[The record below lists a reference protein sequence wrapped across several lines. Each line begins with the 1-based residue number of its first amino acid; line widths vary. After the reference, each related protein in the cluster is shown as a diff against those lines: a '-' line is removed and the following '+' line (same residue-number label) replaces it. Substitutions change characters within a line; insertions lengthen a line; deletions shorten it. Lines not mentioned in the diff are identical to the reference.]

1 MYGFGPI
8 RAKVLAVRIIPRVNA
23 FMKETLG
30 LPDGHASLGMLTL
43 TSDDVGY
50 AAVDE
55 ATKKANV
62 RVAYAKSFY
71 AGASHASGP
80 LSGEFIG
87 MLSAPDPAEVESG
100 LRAAISFVENDACF
114 WAADR
119 DGATAFFAQCVSS
132 TGSYLSGVNGIPE
145 GAPLAYLIAPPL
157 EAMYALDVALKAA
170 NVRMTSFFGP
180 PSETNFAGAHLTG
193 TQADCQAACDA
204 FADAVIS
211 VAGEP
216 VRW

>member
-8 RAKVLAVRIIPRVNA
+8 RATVLAVRIIPRVNP
-23 FMKETLG
+23 FMKEKLD
-30 LPDGHASLGMLTL
+30 LPDAHLSLGMLTL

-119 DGATAFFAQCVSS
+119 DGATAFFAQSVSS

-157 EAMYALDVALKAA
+157 
-170 NVRMTSFFGP
+170 
-180 PSETNFAGAHLTG
+180 
-193 TQADCQAACDA
+193 
-204 FADAVIS
+204 
-211 VAGEP
+211 
-216 VRW
+216 